1 MNRSSV
7 SLPRALARSS
17 ARLGTVVLVALT
29 ALAASISVAAVA
41 SAHVSVSSQD
51 AAPGGYGKLTF
62 RVPNES
68 DAASTV
74 GLRIQ
79 IPEEAAMASVR
90 TQAVPGWTATLTTS
104 DLATPFQS
112 HGQEISSYVS
122 VVEFRATDGGIAPG
136 QFQEFALSGGP
147 FPEADALS
155 FPTVQT
161 YSDGSES
168 AWIEPTVAGEEEPE
182 RPAPVLSLSTEAAAA
197 PTAAAPTPDGHT
209 HAAASDSPAGLA
221 LFFSILALLVAIGG
235 AALGR
240 RATRRTVSA

>member
-1 MNRSSV
+1 M

-62 RVPNES
+62 RVPHES

-104 DLATPFQS
+104 DLATPLKS

-122 VVEFRATDGGIAPG
+122 VVEFRATGGGIAPG

-168 AWIEPTVAGEEEPE
+168 AWIEPTVGDEEPE
-182 RPAPVLSLSTEAAAA
+182 HPAPTLTL
-197 PTAAAPTPDGHT
+197 
-209 HAAASDSPAGLA
+209 AAASDEAPATGGTDTASAAENTDDSPPVGLA
-221 LFFSILALLVAIGG
+221 LFIAVLALLVGIAGVL
-235 AALGR
+235 LGW
-240 RATRRTVSA
+240 RAQRRTVSS

>member
-7 SLPRALARSS
+7 PLPRALVRSS
-17 ARLGTVVLVALT
+17 ARLGTVVLVGLT

-104 DLATPFQS
+104 DLATPLKS
-112 HGQEISSYVS
+112 HGQEISSYAS
-122 VVEFRATDGGIAPG
+122 VVEYPRHRRRYRAGAVPG
-136 QFQEFALSGGP
+136 
-147 FPEADALS
+147 
-155 FPTVQT
+155 V
-161 YSDGSES
+161 
-168 AWIEPTVAGEEEPE
+168 
-182 RPAPVLSLSTEAAAA
+182 R
-197 PTAAAPTPDGHT
+197 
-209 HAAASDSPAGLA
+209 
-221 LFFSILALLVAIGG
+221 
-235 AALGR
+235 ALGR
-240 RATRRTVSA
+240 AVPGGRRAVVPHGADLQRR